1 MIGLVLVTHSGLAN
15 ALIKAATMI
24 SGELE
29 ATRAVELHAD
39 DPPEELLGRITA
51 ALEQVGGENT
61 IIMTDMFGGT
71 PSNAAMSFLQEGQV
85 EVLTGVNLP
94 MVIEF
99 FLRRERM
106 EIQELCASL
115 VKNGRESIINANEFL
130 K

>member
-29 ATRAVELHAD
+29 ATRAVELHPD
-39 DPPEELLGRITA
+39 DPPEELLARITT

-71 PSNAAMSFLQEGQV
+71 PSNAAMSFLKEGQV

-94 MVIEF
+94 MMIEF

-115 VKNGRESIINANEFL
+115 VKNGRESIVNANEFL

>member
-1 MIGLVLVTHSGLAN
+1 MIGLVLVTHSGLAS

-29 ATRAVELHAD
+29 VTRAVELHPD
-39 DPPEELLGRITA
+39 DPPEELLARITT

-71 PSNAAMSFLQEGQV
+71 PSNAAMSFLKEGQV

-94 MVIEF
+94 MMIEF

-115 VKNGRESIINANEFL
+115 VKNGRESIVNANEFL